1 MMSEAFDAILGQ
13 RHSCRAFLPRPVER
27 PIIERLLTMAQRAPS
42 WCNTQ
47 PWQVII
53 TQGEATRLL
62 AEGLSQHA
70 ASGAPAE
77 PDIAFPASYNG
88 IYQQRRRVCGY
99 QLYDAVGIARGDRP
113 ATTAQAQE
121 NFRFFGAPNFALI
134 TTDAELGPYGAI
146 DCGGYLAVFLM
157 AAQALGL
164 SAIPQAAVAAY
175 SPWLRSYFALPTD
188 RLVVC
193 GVSFGYAQAEHSANR
208 FRTARAP
215 LEEVVQWHGEMADHC
230 EQPDNEPKE

>member
-1 MMSEAFDAILGQ
+1 MSEALEAMLQQ
-13 RHSCRAFLPRPVER
+13 RYSCRAFLPKPVAR
-27 PIIERLLTMAQRAPS
+27 ATIEHLLTMAQRAPS

-53 TQGEATRLL
+53 TQGDATRHL

-70 ASGAPAE
+70 ASGAPVQA
-77 PDIAFPASYNG
+77 DITFPTRYSG

-113 ATTAQAQE
+113 ASSAQAQE
-121 NFRFFGAPNFALI
+121 NFRFFGAPHFALI
-134 TTDAELGPYGAI
+134 TSDAELGPYGAI
-146 DCGGYLAVFLM
+146 DCGGYVSVFLL

-175 SPWLRSYFALPTD
+175 SPWLRSYFSIPTD

-193 GVSFGYAQAEHSANR
+193 GISFGYAQPEHSANS
-208 FRTARAP
+208 FRTERAP
-215 LEEVVQWHGEMADHC
+215 LHEVVQWHDEAPGHG
-230 EQPDNEPKE
+230 